1 VTITAVSVATC
12 SPTDSRRPAKA
23 LKLSPASTR
32 MRVRSVASSAQLPE
46 LPLASTQ
53 NLTIPASQKTPG
65 YQHAAAV
72 DTLDWMKVARI
83 HQHGGPEVLVYE
95 DAPEPR
101 IKANE
106 ILLRVGACALNHLD
120 LFVRGGIPGMKF
132 DMPHVLGSDIAG
144 EVVRVGELCERVKPG
159 WRVLLS
165 PGLSCRQC
173 AQCVSGQDNLCR
185 RYTMFGYRV
194 DGGNAEYIAAPEY
207 SAIQIPDDLSFEQ
220 AAAVPLV
227 FLTAWHML
235 MARADLQPGE
245 DVLVLAASSGVG
257 SAAIQIAKMFQCR
270 VIATARALGADHAI
284 NHYLQDISAEV
295 RKITAKRGVDVV
307 IEHVGAATWQKSVES
322 LAPAGRLVTCGATT
336 GYDAK
341 VDLRFL
347 FSRQLS
353 LLGSFMGTMG
363 ELRRVLQFVF
373 RGQLKPVIDRV
384 YPLAEIRAA
393 HERLENKEQFGKVVV
408 VP

>member
-1 VTITAVSVATC
+1 MPSGGGCIYYSTEFETKLCRGLWGATAGRNKWPECAAN
-12 SPTDSRRPAKA
+12 R
-23 LKLSPASTR
+23 
-32 MRVRSVASSAQLPE
+32 LPE
-46 LPLASTQ
+46 EPKSDVEAGHF
-53 NLTIPASQKTPG
+53 P
-65 YQHAAAV
+65 
-72 DTLDWMKVARI
+72 
-83 HQHGGPEVLVYE
+83 LVYE

-106 ILLRVGACALNHLD
+106 ILLRVRACALNHLD
-120 LFVRGGIPGMKF
+120 LFVRGGIPGMQF

-144 EVVRVGELCERVKPG
+144 EVVQVGELCERVKPG

-194 DGGNAEYIAAPEY
+194 DGGNAEYLAAPEY
-207 SAIQIPDDLSFEQ
+207 SAIQIPDDLTFEQ

-235 MARADLQPGE
+235 MARAHLQPGE

-257 SAAIQIAKMFQCR
+257 SAAVQIAKLFHCR
-270 VIATARALGADHAI
+270 VIATAGGEAKLAKARELGADYVI
-284 NHYLQDISAEV
+284 DHYLQDISAEV

-307 IEHVGAATWQKSVES
+307 IEHVGVATWQKSVES

-336 GYDAK
+336 GFDAK

-363 ELRRVLQFVF
+363 ELHRVLQFVF
-373 RGQLKPVIDRV
+373 RGQLKPVIDKV

-393 HERLENKEQFGKVVV
+393 HERLEAKEQFGKVVLAT
-408 VP
+408 